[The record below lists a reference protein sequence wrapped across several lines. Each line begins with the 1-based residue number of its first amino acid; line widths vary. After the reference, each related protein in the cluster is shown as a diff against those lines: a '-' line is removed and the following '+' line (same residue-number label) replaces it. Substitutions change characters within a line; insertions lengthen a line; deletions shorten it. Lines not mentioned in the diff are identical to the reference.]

1 MSHQLQAPATLPMGK
16 ILIPTEQKA
25 RWAPVGPNIL
35 QEQNISSPCQVSNRD
50 RPARNL
56 LLYNSTILDPIDELL
71 GQE

>member
-1 MSHQLQAPATLPMGK
+1 MSRQLHAPATLPVGK

-35 QEQNISSPCQVSNRD
+35 QEQNISFPCQVPNRD
-50 RPARNL
+50 CPARNL
-56 LLYNSTILDPIDELL
+56 LLYDSTILDPIDELL